1 MFDKIS
7 TMAITLMSSA
17 KLSPLDKLK
26 WMTAEK
32 SKVGD
37 LVNRLKDIR
46 ARLDTLLAA
55 RTV

>member
-1 MFDKIS
+1 
-7 TMAITLMSSA
+7 MAITLMSSA